1 MGNKQGITGKFI
13 WVVILLLS
21 VAAFFFLG
29 RGVVAN
35 TATMVEQPRGP
46 YGSPNV
52 RIEFNG
58 VEADIFGSDVLH
70 GEQNGVIIGEEA
82 GELIILT
89 GMNAL
94 GFDKFND
101 NLPGSIELEQYSLDV
116 HISNHIRIATG
127 FAITE
132 NMNNV
137 LVYVSSNGLSD
148 ADYGFASGESSYTII
163 NRRYHLTLSDVGN
176 AIEEFTDNTV
186 SR

>member
-13 WVVILLLS
+13 WAVILLLS

-29 RGVVAN
+29 RGVTN
-35 TATMVEQPRGP
+35 TTTVVEQPSGP
-46 YGSPNV
+46 YGSPDV

-58 VEADIFGSDVLH
+58 VEGDLIDSDVLH

-94 GFDKFND
+94 GFDQFND

-116 HISNHIRIATG
+116 HINNHIRIATG

-148 ADYGFASGESSYTII
+148 ADYGFASGGSSYTIR